1 MPKKRNLNVS
11 TFSTEDVIMEE
22 ATRLGRSVYVED
34 IWADQDQAEINPS
47 PTDESKI
54 ETFI

>member
-1 MPKKRNLNVS
+1 M
-11 TFSTEDVIMEE
+11 EDVIMEE